1 MSTTDRP
8 GADLAP
14 GDVAVRLRDADFVR
28 LVAAADGDALAATG
42 LLGRALADAGVPYQ
56 ASVCRFPDVGS
67 TDADVTVGL
76 GHDDGDVAFTGATP
90 VSTTAYA
97 IADELDADPDPV
109 LALAGATAAG
119 VVPGDG
125 SAGILEAATERD
137 LVERRPGVAV
147 PTADLVDGLAH
158 STLLHA
164 TFSGNV
170 DAIRDE
176 LSSLDLSGTPD
187 ESGHRRL
194 ASLVA
199 LSVVDDAPPRA
210 ADAVERALRPYV
222 TADPYA
228 TVGGHADVLEAVVR
242 AQPGTGLALV
252 LGHGSRTS
260 ALDAWREHAA
270 AAHGALR
277 EADLARHRGLTAVF
291 VGDAPVET
299 VARLCRDYRSP
310 EPVAVV
316 VGEAVAAVA
325 TTDRDAGDL
334 AHEAAHACGGTGA
347 GRDRLGYADVED
359 GEAFVDAVREVL
371 A

>member
-14 GDVAVRLRDADFVR
+14 GDVAAQLRDAGFVR
-28 LVAAADGDALAATG
+28 LVAAPDGDALAATG
-42 LLGRALADAGVPYQ
+42 LLGGALADAGVPYQ
-56 ASVCRFPDVGS
+56 ASIRRFPGVGA
-67 TDADVTVGL
+67 TDADMAVGL
-76 GHDDGDVAFTGATP
+76 GHDDGDVAFGGTVPA
-90 VSTTAYA
+90 STTAYV

-119 VVPGDG
+119 AVPGDE
-125 SAGILEAATERD
+125 SAGILEAAMERD
-137 LVERRPGVAV
+137 LVERRPGIAV

-158 STLLHA
+158 STFLHA
-164 TFSGNV
+164 DFSGDV
-170 DAIRDE
+170 DAARDE

-210 ADAVERALRPYV
+210 AEAVERALRPYV
-222 TADPYA
+222 TADPYT
-228 TVGGHADVLEAVVR
+228 TVGGYADVLEAV
-242 AQPGTGLALV
+242 AHTQPGAGLALV
-252 LGHGSRTS
+252 LGHGGRTS

-270 AAHGALR
+270 TAHEALR
-277 EADLARHRGLTAVF
+277 GTDLARHRGLTAAF

-325 TTDRDAGDL
+325 TTNRDAGDL
-334 AHEAAHACGGTGA
+334 AREAAHACGGIGA
-347 GRDRLGYADVED
+347 GRDRLGYADIED